1 MCMSTDQLSSE
12 ASVRLPLRTD
22 HAVLAWLRMARVYHK
37 IDRRTAETMR
47 EHGLSVSRFDV
58 LNHAGATEG
67 RSQQQLADALLVT
80 KGNICQL
87 LDGMEA
93 DGLVERR
100 RQNRTKRVF
109 LTDKGRRLR
118 SQLVRIQEEA
128 IASDLSALS
137 PEETRTLLHLLRKLD
152 HSLDRPDRLSNL

>member
-1 MCMSTDQLSSE
+1 MDSNVVAPESPVQTPQARID
-12 ASVRLPLRTD
+12 T
-22 HAVLAWLRMARVYHK
+22 AVLAWLRLARVYHK

-47 EHGLSVSRFDV
+47 KHHLSVSRFDI

-67 RSQQQLADALLVT
+67 RSQQELADALLVT

-109 LTDKGRRLR
+109 LTDKGRQLR
-118 SQLVRIQEEA
+118 SELVRIQEEA
-128 IASDLSALS
+128 IVTDLAALS
-137 PEETRTLLHLLRKLD
+137 PEEIRTLLHLLRKLD
-152 HSLDRPDRLSNL
+152 HSLDRSPVV